1 MYHSDI
7 ANNLKTQIDNEM
19 NNLVSNTKLITLDHH
34 ITNITSKEEL
44 ENMKSEL
51 LSYNEYVLS
60 QQQTMEKPKVLVKM
74 KEAGYVNTMVLSL
87 IVIFVLGIAVGI
99 GYMLFHFG
107 V

>member
-1 MYHSDI
+1 MYRSDI

-19 NNLVSNTKLITLDHH
+19 NNLVSNTKLITLDQH

-74 KEAGYVNTMVLSL
+74 KEAGYVNTLVLSL

>member
-1 MYHSDI
+1 MYRSDI
-7 ANNLKTQIDNEM
+7 ADNLKMKIDSEM
-19 NNLVSNTKLITLDHH
+19 NNLVNNTKLITLDQH
-34 ITNITSKEEL
+34 ITNINSKEEL

-60 QQQTMEKPKVLVKM
+60 QQQTMEKQKVLVKV
-74 KEAGYVNTMVLSL
+74 KEAGYVNTLVLSL

-99 GYMLFHFG
+99 GYMLFQFG

>member
-1 MYHSDI
+1 MYRSDI
-7 ANNLKTQIDNEM
+7 ADNLKTKIDKEM
-19 NNLVSNTKLITLDHH
+19 NNLVSNTKLITLDQY
-34 ITNITSKEEL
+34 ITSIDSKEEL

-60 QQQTMEKPKVLVKM
+60 QQQTMEKQKVLVKV
-74 KEAGYVNTMVLSL
+74 KEAGYVNTLVLSL

-99 GYMLFHFG
+99 GYMLFQFG